1 MPSIVVFHELLLTFL
16 LLPARR
22 PAGGCPG
29 YLHEFT
35 CLRRRDV
42 SMMALP
48 VMLHAWQLEAAG
60 ACRWIAAIAS
70 PGGRDQPPGWA
81 VQAVDNPSFIVLHR

>member
-48 VMLHAWQLEAAG
+48 VMLHARQLEAAG

-70 PGGRDQPPGWA
+70 PGGHDQPPGWA

>member
-1 MPSIVVFHELLLTFL
+1 
-16 LLPARR
+16 
-22 PAGGCPG
+22 
-29 YLHEFT
+29 
-35 CLRRRDV
+35 
-42 SMMALP
+42 MMALP

-70 PGGRDQPPGWA
+70 PGGRDQPPVWA